1 MRIDPAPT
9 RRIGGGLFVLVV
21 AGLLGAATEENDYLA
36 AARELD
42 AAISES
48 YAYLDRLPGGRLPQS
63 DILAAE
69 RESVRDDRS
78 LLAYTEKRIAT
89 LADHHAITGSSFRDS
104 WAVVPT
110 FADIWVVRQGDRFV
124 VDAVRN
130 GSPAAEQG
138 IAAGDAIV
146 GIDGVP
152 AGEAVSAFWAQLG
165 LEVTPARADYAARV
179 LVAGRRDRA
188 RTIKVQSRSGE
199 VRELVLPSL
208 YDRKQET
215 RPPVSSC
222 TSDGLTRI
230 RFNNSLGDSATIA
243 AFDAMMRTI
252 NPDNQLVL
260 DLRDT
265 PSGGNTTVAR
275 AIMGWFVREPRG
287 YQIHNRPAEERQ
299 TGIPRQWIEQVLAR
313 EGRYHLRMPIILVGR
328 WTGSMGEGLAVGFA
342 ALGAK
347 VQGTPM
353 AGLLGSVEDV
363 PVGKTNLVLKLPTER
378 LYAVDGRP
386 REAFVPEPLSESL
399 SGPGPCQ
406 D

>member
-1 MRIDPAPT
+1 VRIDPVPT
-9 RRIGGGLFVLVV
+9 RRIGGGLFVLVA
-21 AGLLGAATEENDYLA
+21 AGLLGAATEENDYRA
-36 AARELD
+36 AARGLD
-42 AAISES
+42 TTISES
-48 YAYLDRLPGGRLPQS
+48 YAYLDRLPDGRLPQS
-63 DILAAE
+63 DILTAE
-69 RESVRDDRS
+69 REAVRDDRS
-78 LLAYTEKRIAT
+78 LLAYAEKRIAT

-130 GSPAAEQG
+130 GSPAAQQG
-138 IAAGDAIV
+138 IAAGDVIV

-152 AGEAVSAFWAQLG
+152 AGEAVSAFWAKLG

-179 LVAGRRDRA
+179 VVAGRRDRA
-188 RTIKVQSRSGE
+188 RTITVQSRSGE

-208 YDRKQET
+208 YDRKPET

-222 TSDGLTRI
+222 TSDGLTLI
-230 RFNNSLGDSATIA
+230 RVNNSLGDTGTIA
-243 AFDAMMRTI
+243 AFDAVMRNA

-287 YQIHNRPAEERQ
+287 YQIHNRPAEERE
-299 TGIPRQWIEQVLAR
+299 TGIPRQWIEQVLPR
-313 EGRYHLRMPIILVGR
+313 EGRHHPRMPIILVGR

-342 ALGAK
+342 ALGAR

-353 AGLLGSVEDV
+353 ARLLGSVEDV
-363 PVGKTNLVLKLPTER
+363 PVGKTNLVVKLPTER

-399 SGPGPCQ
+399 SDLRPCQ